1 MKVHF
6 TGRKVLGAQ
15 CRLMLEGEVEL
26 TPDIT
31 EAQVAFS
38 VLGSHIYTP
47 AKGRT
52 MSKITELNYKQLIF
66 RIQRPTHDEHS
77 QALCEAERRIAKGCK
92 RAATQEALV
101 AAVNAARLGAPVPHA
116 RTTRRT

>member
-1 MKVHF
+1 
-6 TGRKVLGAQ
+6 
-15 CRLMLEGEVEL
+15 
-26 TPDIT
+26 
-31 EAQVAFS
+31 
-38 VLGSHIYTP
+38 
-47 AKGRT
+47 

-116 RTTRRT
+116 RTTRRRNERTRAAARTRSVPAVRSTTPDPLPEGAFWNEYDMLVFA